1 MMMMMM
7 MMMMMSEKQSFA
19 KIGLGQ
25 TPGKLEGKWTA
36 FCAGPRADGS
46 GRLGLALVR
55 GGSLVPDR
63 STEEGGDGEAAGAD
77 TRRGWGDENG
87 RLHRRQGEGKL

>member
-1 MMMMMM
+1 M
-7 MMMMMSEKQSFA
+7 FY
-19 KIGLGQ
+19 
-25 TPGKLEGKWTA
+25 
-36 FCAGPRADGS
+36 AGPRADGS

-63 STEEGGDGEAAGAD
+63 STEEGGDGEAGTD

-87 RLHRRQGEGKL
+87 RLHGRQGGGKL